1 MKKTVLLC
9 AAALLVGLVLG
20 FAGGHSLLFGA
31 GQLSRNSD
39 TPANTA
45 ISALMPSTPLPSPT
59 VQALDTQDNLPLLER
74 GGQVLLALRDRDYAA
89 LAQLTHPTAGV
100 TFTPYSTV
108 TREYD
113 LVFTPQQLA
122 GLGEDTT
129 VYTWGVIDG
138 KGDPIRMTG
147 EEYISS
153 YVFNADYTQA
163 PQIGVDT
170 IHLLG
175 NALENVAAAF
185 PDGRFVEYH
194 FPGLDPQMEGYD
206 WCSLKVVFEAYNNQ
220 WYLVGLIHSQW
231 TI

>member
-39 TPANTA
+39 TPASTA
-45 ISALMPSTPLPSPT
+45 ISALMPSTPLPSPA

-153 YVFNADYTQA
+153 STPTTPRPPRSGWIPFTSWATPWKMWPPLSPTVALWSTIFPAWTPRWRGTTGA
-163 PQIGVDT
+163 P
-170 IHLLG
+170 
-175 NALENVAAAF
+175 
-185 PDGRFVEYH
+185 
-194 FPGLDPQMEGYD
+194 
-206 WCSLKVVFEAYNNQ
+206 
-220 WYLVGLIHSQW
+220 
-231 TI
+231 